1 MEPRFNEPLY
11 NEVLGVTRNGI
22 PRHSNSKYI
31 NYMEKKLLIT
41 KPHYS
46 EHIFS
51 PLALRY
57 MEVPL

>member
-11 NEVLGVTRNGI
+11 NEVLGVRNDI

-31 NYMEKKLLIT
+31 NYMEKKLDIT

-57 MEVPL
+57 MELAL